1 MQHILV
7 TTDFSDEAERAFDY
21 AKEQLKLAGKGKS
34 KITILKVIDVVPQAN
49 IKFEYGLAISDK
61 KGMLEKLYKQ
71 ASVKIR
77 EIAKKSF
84 AGLAVD
90 TVVIKPKKATYQE
103 IIKFAQTNDV
113 SLIVM
118 STHGRTGAKHF
129 LMGSVVERVIR
140 RSPCPVMVI
149 PAGIAKK

>member
-7 TTDFSDEAERAFDY
+7 TTDFSKEAERAFDY
-21 AKEQLKLAGKGKS
+21 AKEQLKLAGKEKG
-34 KITILKVIDVVPQAN
+34 KITLLKVIDVVPPAG
-49 IKFEYGLAISDK
+49 IKFEYGLAIVDK
-61 KGMLEKLYKQ
+61 KGMVEKLHKQ
-71 ASVKIR
+71 ASEMIR
-77 EIAKKSF
+77 EIAKKRF
-84 AGLAVD
+84 TGLPVD

-103 IIKFAQTNDV
+103 IIKFAQANDV

-129 LMGSVVERVIR
+129 LLGSVAERVVR

-149 PAGIAKK
+149 PAGM

>member
-1 MQHILV
+1 MKHILV
-7 TTDFSDEAERAFDY
+7 TTDFSEEAERAFGY

-34 KITILKVIDVVPQAN
+34 KITLLKIIDIVPPAN
-49 IKFEYGLAISDK
+49 IKFEYGLAIVDK
-61 KGMLEKLYKQ
+61 KGMMEKLYKQ
-71 ASVKIR
+71 ASERVR
-77 EIAKKSF
+77 EIAKKCF
-84 AGLAVD
+84 AGLPVD

-103 IIKFAQTNDV
+103 IIKFAQSNDV

-129 LMGSVVERVIR
+129 LLGSVAERVVR

-149 PAGIAKK
+149 PMGIGKK

>member
-1 MQHILV
+1 MKHILV
-7 TTDFSDEAERAFDY
+7 TTDFSEEAERAFDY

-34 KITILKVIDVVPQAN
+34 KITLLKIIDIVPPAN
-49 IKFEYGLAISDK
+49 IKFEYGLAIVDK
-61 KGMLEKLYKQ
+61 KGMMEKLYKQ
-71 ASVKIR
+71 ASERVR
-77 EIAKKSF
+77 EIAKKRF
-84 AGLAVD
+84 AGLPVD

-103 IIKFAQTNDV
+103 IIKFAQSNDV

-129 LMGSVVERVIR
+129 LLGSVAERVVR

-149 PAGIAKK
+149 PMGIGKK